1 MFTPRRFLSIVALLG
16 AVGFQTAAWS
26 YGGGGGGSSG
36 CEDPK
41 FLKPVPVDGST
52 VPSLS
57 EFAFLASDTDA
68 STLVV
73 EINGAAVPTQI
84 TPLRSGDLQVNVL
97 PPAPI
102 SQAGKVRITAK
113 GQSPA
118 GCAGFTAFY
127 INVQP

>member
-1 MFTPRRFLSIVALLG
+1 MFSPRRILSIVALV
-16 AVGFQTAAWS
+16 ATTGFQTAAWS

-57 EFAFLASDTDA
+57 EFAFLASDTDRD
-68 STLVV
+68 TLVV
-73 EINGAAVPTQI
+73 EINGASVPTQI
-84 TPLRSGDLQVNVL
+84 TPLRNGDLQVNVV

-102 SQAGKVRITAK
+102 TQAGKVRITAK
-113 GQSPA
+113 AQSA
-118 GCAGFTAFY
+118 EGCAGFTAFY